1 MAIVAYVGLPG
12 HGKSY
17 GIVENVIIPALKRK
31 RVVFTNIPMNDEVCL
46 NELGMCVIPFHIDDL
61 IKNPNWFKDVFQ
73 AGSIFVIDELW
84 RLWPSGLK
92 ATAVR
97 EGDKEFL
104 AEHRHLVGSNN
115 FSTEIYFLT
124 QDLSQIA
131 MFARSLVE
139 TTYRMVK
146 RSNIGLDSR
155 FRVDIYSG
163 AVTGSKPPASKRERE
178 LHGGKFKKEIYRFY
192 KSHTK
197 SETGEAGDE
206 SKTDTRANGLKK
218 LSLKLGFVVVIV
230 CCIALYF
237 GFGKVK
243 NQYAPAPS
251 PVPVKQPDKSPAA
264 PQAGS
269 VYAAAPQ
276 PRQAPQRQRDT
287 SKFLSSAKVFN
298 ISHTIATNANQV
310 TFYKIVFD
318 ASEVLLS
325 DRELKGLGYT
335 IVRVN
340 DCLVKVT
347 GYDYTGFIMCAK
359 TGRREPGLMAG
370 LATDMTAA
378 AVPAP
383 KVP

>member
-17 GIVENVIIPALKRK
+17 GVVENVIIPALKRK
-31 RVVFTNIPMNDEVCL
+31 RVVYTNIPMNDEICL
-46 NELGMCVIPFHIDDL
+46 DELGMCVIPFHIDDL

-92 ATAVR
+92 ATGVR

-115 FSTEIYFLT
+115 FSTEIYFIT

-163 AVTGSKPPASKRERE
+163 AVTGSKPPVSKRERE

-206 SKTDTRANGLKK
+206 SKTDSRANGLKR
-218 LSLKLGFVVVIV
+218 LSIKLGFIFVIV
-230 CCIALYF
+230 CCVMLYF
-237 GFGKVK
+237 GYGKVK

-251 PVPVKQPDKSPAA
+251 PAPAKPSTV
-264 PQAGS
+264 PQAGTA
-269 VYAAAPQ
+269 YASRPQVRPQ
-276 PRQAPQRQRDT
+276 PQRDAF
-287 SKFLSSAKVFN
+287 KFLSGAKVMS
-298 ISHTIATNANQV
+298 ISHTIQTNAMKD

-318 ASEVLLS
+318 ASEVLMT

-340 DCLVKVT
+340 DCLAKVT
-347 GYDYTGFIMCAK
+347 GYDYSGFIMCAK
-359 TGRREPGLMAG
+359 TGRKESGLIAG
-370 LATDMTAA
+370 LATDITSTAT
-378 AVPAP
+378 PQT
-383 KVP
+383 K